1 MKRSEDSFWAVNMIN
16 SIEEIPFLLLI
27 ILGFIVGLLGGL
39 LGIGG
44 GWLII
49 PTLHSFG
56 VSMVSAV
63 ATGLA
68 QMMGTSLISLER
80 HHRLGNV
87 DFTLGGV
94 IGLFMIPAVFG
105 GRTFLL
111 YLEKMGHAGTLTR
124 MLYIVLL
131 TFIGLRMIFG
141 ALGKKSD
148 IKKDNLLSRM
158 ANPLRFGPVITLKKS
173 QKKVYLPVLCC
184 IGLLGGFLSG
194 IMGLGGG
201 FILVP
206 CMTYI
211 IGVSALEAIAATLV
225 CVFFA
230 SVSGSFLYNLSGKVY
245 WDFAGYILIGSF
257 FGSLIGVASTQYVK
271 DKNLRL
277 LFGVVLFFAALSSLS
292 KQLKFFQLAQFLI
305 LIPAGII
312 LVYTLA
318 SLIKGKLKR

>member
-1 MKRSEDSFWAVNMIN
+1 MIN
-16 SIEEIPFLLLI
+16 SPEEIPFFLLI

-39 LGIGG
+39 LGVGG

-49 PTLHSFG
+49 PALHSFG

-68 QMMGTSLISLER
+68 QMMGTSFISLER
-80 HHRLGNV
+80 HHRRGNV
-87 DFTLGGV
+87 DFVLGGV
-94 IGLFMIPAVFG
+94 IGLFMIPSVFAG
-105 GRTFLL
+105 KTLLL
-111 YLEKMGHAGTLTR
+111 YLENLGHAGTLTR
-124 MLYIVLL
+124 TLYIVLL
-131 TFIGLRMIFG
+131 TFIGGRMILG
-141 ALGKKSD
+141 AVGKKTD
-148 IKKDNLLSRM
+148 IKKDNLLSKM
-158 ANPLRFGPVITLKKS
+158 ANPIRFGPVVTLKKS
-173 QKKVYLPVLCC
+173 QKRVHLPILCC

-211 IGVSALEAIAATLV
+211 IGVSALEAIASTLV

-257 FGSLIGVASTQYVK
+257 FGSLIGVASTQYVE

-277 LFGVVLFFAALSSLS
+277 LFGQVLFFAALSSLS
-292 KQLKFFQLAQFLI
+292 KQLNFFKLAQFLI
-305 LIPAGII
+305 LIPAGVI
-312 LVYTLA
+312 LLYSIT
-318 SLIKGKLKR
+318 SLIKGKFGK